1 MVRVPQW
8 WAGKVTSP
16 AQGLWTPGSS
26 VAARRVDVTPL
37 SAYRNPV
44 DVDLGNDGI
53 APQALFGGDA
63 GHSGTRTS
71 PPAPFSLIF
80 TGAVLTAG
88 TYTVT
93 WTVTLSGT
101 LGAGDA
107 NNFILNLG
115 PSIFLAASVN
125 AGSAG
130 SYPQASVTF
139 TTTGGLSLLLLS
151 GAGAATS
158 GAVYGGSLST
168 GGTAIAQV
176 GPSGW
181 GQSWALDQASL
192 STSVG
197 VLDPAQCALFVGPLA
212 IPFYQVVSGLAGGG
226 SQFGLGGVGLAQGWF
241 VTAVWTGGTVGAFA
255 YLRVTGV
262 KTALT
267 Q

>member
-1 MVRVPQW
+1 MVRVPGW
-8 WAGKVTSP
+8 WRGAVTSP
-16 AQGLWTPGSS
+16 AQGLWVPGSS
-26 VAARRVDVTPL
+26 VAARRVESVPL
-37 SAYRNPV
+37 AAYRNPV
-44 DVDLGNDGI
+44 EVDLGNDGI

-80 TGAVLTAG
+80 TGAVLTPG

-101 LGAGDA
+101 VGAPEA
-107 NNFILNLG
+107 SNFILNLG
-115 PSIFLAASVN
+115 PNIFIAASVN
-125 AGSAG
+125 TGAAG
-130 SYPQASVTF
+130 SYPQTAVTF
-139 TTTGGLSLLLLS
+139 TTTGGQALLLLS
-151 GAGAATS
+151 GANNATS

-168 GGTAIAQV
+168 TGTAIAQV

-197 VLDPAQCALFVGPLA
+197 ALDPAQCALFAGPLA

-241 VTAVWTGGTVGAFA
+241 IFAVWTGGTVGAFA
-255 YLRVTGV
+255 YLRVTGI

-267 Q
+267 R